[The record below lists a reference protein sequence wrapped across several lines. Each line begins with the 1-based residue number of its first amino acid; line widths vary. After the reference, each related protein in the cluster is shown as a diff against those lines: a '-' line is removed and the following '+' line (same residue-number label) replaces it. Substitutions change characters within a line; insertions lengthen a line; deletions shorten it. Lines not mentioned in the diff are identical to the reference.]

1 MSWLSSDPPDSRLSL
16 LSSTPQQLG
25 RHLINHHQ
33 HPILIIP
40 PNMHPPTKPTSPC
53 WNILTDSVDHGTEKN
68 NVTADTVNDDDDATV
83 ALTSTNATA
92 DSLMEN
98 QTNNDELLLKRKTA
112 STPTTSTTVLL
123 PPIYSNPKETSLAYH
138 SGLLKSDYSIT
149 SNGRSLRM
157 AVRYQLE
164 RYERSS
170 VSTTTTSAT
179 ATMPRSRQ
187 KSTSS
192 TEDNDNNNNNNN
204 NDDNDN
210 SNEDNDDLF
219 LCWISQ
225 DGIPHHFRRM
235 HPREKAVV
243 VARHE
248 AASLSSSSYH
258 DDNHDGSRSSS
269 NHQML
274 VVTENDIIETTYPGH
289 AFVFC
294 HHVGSICDGE
304 NNQKCG
310 STNARSDSDP
320 IIVQEEDGMTFF
332 LRKAKLSCENKE
344 EGDNGVVSW
353 EKYLIVGGY
362 RPGIMSEVV
371 LQDDNNDGNKNNN
384 SVSDVTSEVKE
395 VDETGL
401 DDDDDEIVKSSSNE
415 SIDHNEYNNSDDES
429 DESDDDE
436 EQILQ
441 LVCITKKQKTDKRNN
456 DINPVKQTE
465 EDKDEEQISP
475 SICCPGFLSN
485 LTRSKSRHVPPFLAT
500 KPYDSTTT
508 TTTMYKFPRLLS
520 NDEGE
525 YTITVSL
532 SRLDSTPLDTSNKQY
547 DDVILGGWPCRV
559 EPGCFPPDMTIP
571 GGGRNLLRMR
581 FELDLMAASMLLPPD
596 ARSKLKKCTL
606 IWINKSQSY
615 GPKVAPVRAR
625 DACFHPGAGWL
636 KKVGMSTDKCGGIEF
651 FDARHYLSDCDLWGP
666 GGLML
671 HELSHAW
678 HCKFIKDGYDNQDII
693 NVYNNAMEDGLYD
706 CVRVRGPQG
715 PTAKAY
721 ACENQME
728 YFAEL
733 SVAFLGGLG
742 EDEHNKWYPF
752 NRSQLKEHDPRAFAM
767 MCRMW
772 GVEE

>member
-1 MSWLSSDPPDSRLSL
+1 
-16 LSSTPQQLG
+16 
-25 RHLINHHQ
+25 
-33 HPILIIP
+33 
-40 PNMHPPTKPTSPC
+40 
-53 WNILTDSVDHGTEKN
+53 
-68 NVTADTVNDDDDATV
+68 
-83 ALTSTNATA
+83 
-92 DSLMEN
+92 
-98 QTNNDELLLKRKTA
+98 
-112 STPTTSTTVLL
+112 
-123 PPIYSNPKETSLAYH
+123 
-138 SGLLKSDYSIT
+138 
-149 SNGRSLRM
+149 
-157 AVRYQLE
+157 
-164 RYERSS
+164 
-170 VSTTTTSAT
+170 
-179 ATMPRSRQ
+179 
-187 KSTSS
+187 
-192 TEDNDNNNNNNN
+192 
-204 NDDNDN
+204 
-210 SNEDNDDLF
+210 
-219 LCWISQ
+219 
-225 DGIPHHFRRM
+225 
-235 HPREKAVV
+235 
-243 VARHE
+243 
-248 AASLSSSSYH
+248 
-258 DDNHDGSRSSS
+258 
-269 NHQML
+269 L
-274 VVTENDIIETTYPGH
+274 VVTENDVIETTYPGH

-294 HHVGSICDGE
+294 HYVGSICDGE
-304 NNQKCG
+304 NNQNCG
-310 STNARSDSDP
+310 STSDS

-344 EGDNGVVSW
+344 DKEGDNGVVSW
-353 EKYLIVGGY
+353 EKYLLVGGY

-371 LQDDNNDGNKNNN
+371 IQDNNDGNNNNN
-384 SVSDVTSEVKE
+384 SVSDVTSEVRK

-401 DDDDDEIVKSSSNE
+401 DDDDDEMVKSSSNE
-415 SIDHNEYNNSDDES
+415 SIDHNEYNDSDDES

-441 LVCITKKQKTDKRNN
+441 LVCITKKQKTDNGNN
-456 DINPVKQTE
+456 YINPVKQTE

-475 SICCPGFLSN
+475 LICCPGFLSN
-485 LTRSKSRHVPPFLAT
+485 LTRSKSRPPFLAT

-508 TTTMYKFPRLLS
+508 TMHKFPRLLS
-520 NDEGE
+520 NNEGE